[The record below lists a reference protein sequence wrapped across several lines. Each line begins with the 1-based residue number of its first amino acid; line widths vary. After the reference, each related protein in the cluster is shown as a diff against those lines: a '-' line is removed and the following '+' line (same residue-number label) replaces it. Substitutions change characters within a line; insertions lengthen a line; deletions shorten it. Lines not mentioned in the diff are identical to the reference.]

1 MSFIICTFVLLVVD
15 TETGS
20 GGITFAEG
28 RLLDVVFGED
38 NSDLPYIIYK

>member
-1 MSFIICTFVLLVVD
+1 MSIIIRIFVLLVVD

-20 GGITFAEG
+20 GGMSFAEG